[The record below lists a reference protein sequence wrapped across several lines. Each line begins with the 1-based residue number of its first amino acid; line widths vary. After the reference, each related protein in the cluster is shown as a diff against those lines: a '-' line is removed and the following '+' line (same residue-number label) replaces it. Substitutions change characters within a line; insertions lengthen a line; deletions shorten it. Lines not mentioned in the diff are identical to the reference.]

1 MKQITCLLII
11 IYIIVY
17 LTITIYNKPKF
28 EFFNEGASSLPNN
41 NPSLQKY
48 GGMKLSG
55 ELETIL
61 GKHSQKI
68 INEES
73 YQNTQNRQIR
83 LLKDRVDKLRND
95 IIIIKSKDK
104 EETNNIYNNYSM
116 DDSISQLPQ
125 SVKNRMGLKIP
136 NEIDFNFSI
145 DPTL

>member
-11 IYIIVY
+11 IYVIVY
-17 LTITIYNKPKF
+17 LTITIYNKPNF
-28 EFFNEGASSLPNN
+28 EFFNEEETSLPKDN
-41 NPSLQKY
+41 
-48 GGMKLSG
+48 GMNLSN

-61 GKHSQKI
+61 GKHSQKF

-73 YQNTQNRQIR
+73 YQNTQNRQIK